1 MKVNMDAVMIV
12 THGLLNVVHTQQ
24 DCKSVWAPVHHPIQG
39 NCSSCNPVSSH
50 CHLIASKQLLHTNR
64 W

>member
-1 MKVNMDAVMIV
+1 MKHNMDAVMIV

-24 DCKSVWAPVHHPIQG
+24 DCNV
-39 NCSSCNPVSSH
+39 NNVSPYGFQSPYK
-50 CHLIASKQLLHTNR
+50 L